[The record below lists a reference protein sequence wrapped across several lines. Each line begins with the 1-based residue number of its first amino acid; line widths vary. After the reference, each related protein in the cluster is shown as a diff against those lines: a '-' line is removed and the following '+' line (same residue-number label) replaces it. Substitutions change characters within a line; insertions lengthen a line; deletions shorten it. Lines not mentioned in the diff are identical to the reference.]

1 MRQQPMHFLS
11 AAVHADVMIDPG
23 MTGRGYTVFDTP
35 VGRCGIAWGPAGI
48 IAIQLA
54 TDREIETRRLLLR
67 QVPEARELE
76 PPAEIAPAVEGLV
89 ALLHGQPADFSDV
102 TLDIRNV
109 SPFARR
115 VYDCTRTILRGDTM
129 TYSEVADRLKPPGAP
144 HAVAQA
150 LSQNPFPLVVPCHR
164 VLEAGGYADRM
175 SVNGGSISKRRL
187 LSIDGAAGRS
197 SQTLFDVLL
206 PVARPPLQG

>member
-1 MRQQPMHFLS
+1 
-11 AAVHADVMIDPG
+11 MIAPG

-35 VGRCGIAWGPAGI
+35 IGRCGLAWGPAGV

-76 PPAEIAPAVEGLV
+76 PPADIGLVIEGLI
-89 ALLHGQPADFSDV
+89 ALLRGQPADFSDV

-115 VYDCTRTILRGDTM
+115 VYDITRTILRGDTM
-129 TYSEVADRLKPPGAP
+129 TYNEVADRLKPPGAP

-164 VLEAGGYADRM
+164 VLEAGGYTDRM

-187 LSIDGAAGRS
+187 LSIDGAVGKS

>member
-1 MRQQPMHFLS
+1 
-11 AAVHADVMIDPG
+11 

-35 VGRCGIAWGPAGI
+35 IGRCGLAWGPAGI

-76 PPAEIAPAVEGLV
+76 PPADIGLAIEGLV
-89 ALLHGQPADFSDV
+89 TLLRGQPADFSDV

-115 VYDCTRTILRGDTM
+115 VYDITRTILRGDTM
-129 TYSEVADRLKPPGAP
+129 TYNEVANRLRPPGAP

-164 VLEAGGYADRM
+164 VLEAGGYTDRM
-175 SVNGGSISKRRL
+175 SVNGGSMSKRRL
-187 LSIDGAAGRS
+187 LSIDGAVGKS

>member
-1 MRQQPMHFLS
+1 
-11 AAVHADVMIDPG
+11 

-35 VGRCGIAWGPAGI
+35 IGRCGIAWGPSGI
-48 IAIQLA
+48 VAIQLA
-54 TDREIETRRLLLR
+54 ADREIETRRLLLR

-76 PPAEIAPAVEGLV
+76 PLAEIGLVIDGLV
-89 ALLHGQPADFSDV
+89 ALLRGQPADFSDV

-115 VYDCTRTILRGDTM
+115 VYDITRTILRGDTM
-129 TYSEVADRLKPPGAP
+129 TYNEVANRLRPPGAP

-164 VLEAGGYADRM
+164 VLEAGGYTDRM
-175 SVNGGSISKRRL
+175 SVNGGSMSKRRL
-187 LSIDGAAGRS
+187 LSIDGAVGKS